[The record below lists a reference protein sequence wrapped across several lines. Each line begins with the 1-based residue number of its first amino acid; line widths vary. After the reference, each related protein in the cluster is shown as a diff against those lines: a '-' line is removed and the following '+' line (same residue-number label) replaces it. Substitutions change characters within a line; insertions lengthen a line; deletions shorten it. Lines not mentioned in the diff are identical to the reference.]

1 MSKPARSTGDPG
13 IGSHLE
19 EEIRPLA
26 ALSDSRGDSL
36 YASLRDLITSGE
48 LYPGR
53 RVTEIELAERFGVSR
68 TPVRDALKRLE
79 SEGLLSSAP
88 RRGLVV
94 TQLSP
99 QQVSELFAVRE
110 VLEAFAARLMAQHAS
125 EMEIE
130 TLNAIVRREAEVV
143 DGMALKRLNRN
154 FHSVIYSA
162 ARNRYLVGALD
173 SLSDYLTL
181 LPGTTFRMTQT
192 ATTGL
197 HEHQAIA
204 AAIAG
209 RNPIA
214 AEDAARDHIRAAA
227 HRRLLMLVGEEEA
240 EG

>member
-1 MSKPARSTGDPG
+1 LRTDDRLQPLGTGM
-13 IGSHLE
+13 
-19 EEIRPLA
+19 
-26 ALSDSRGDSL
+26 DSRGESL
-36 YASLRDLITSGE
+36 YASLRDLIASGD

-53 RVTEIELAERFGVSR
+53 RVTEVELSERFGVSR

-99 QQVSELFAVRE
+99 QQVSELYAVRE
-110 VLEAFAARLMAQHAS
+110 VLEAFAARLMAHHAS

-130 TLNAIVRREAEVV
+130 TLNVIVRREAEAA
-143 DGMALKRLNRN
+143 DATTLKRLNRT

-181 LPGTTFRMTQT
+181 LPGTTFRMSPTPT
-192 ATTGL
+192 VGVE
-197 HEHQAIA
+197 EHQAIA
-204 AAIAG
+204 AAIA
-209 RNPIA
+209 
-214 AEDAARDHIRAAA
+214 ARDPVAADSSAREHIRAAA
-227 HRRLLMLVGEEEA
+227 HRRLLMLVEEDGEH
-240 EG
+240 